1 MLVEIVDVRGNRLW
15 INPIYVKAI
24 KRTRRGYGVV
34 HGSLVGNITSTIKTK
49 ESAET
54 LADRISA
61 AMPDGAAWQAIGPI
75 EADEEARREAAAAA
89 AAMAG

>member
-15 INPIYVKAI
+15 INPIYVKAV

-34 HGSLVGNITSTIKTK
+34 HGSLVGNLTSTIKTK
-49 ESAET
+49 EPAET

-61 AMPDGAAWQAIGPI
+61 AMPDPWHAIGPI
-75 EADEEARREAAAAA
+75 EADEEARRQAAAA